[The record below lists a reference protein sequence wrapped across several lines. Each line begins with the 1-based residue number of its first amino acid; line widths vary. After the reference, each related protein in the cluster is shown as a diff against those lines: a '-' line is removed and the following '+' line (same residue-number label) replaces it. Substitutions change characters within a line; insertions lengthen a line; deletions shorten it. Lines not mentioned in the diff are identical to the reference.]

1 MKTVVSFAVAASCA
15 LLAPTSAKANCNSDP
30 DPAPALVPRAPTGF
44 STIEQRYVYGT
55 PEEGMIEFPLQMG
68 VNPANEVVIEEPS
81 MCNGGSAVVRFVYSK
96 SNNTVRF
103 EATFKGLPYRMSYTR
118 PDDPSTPWNQFP
130 TSVTNGVWQIWL
142 GGKLFNRYSNFYYDV
157 VTGDL
162 LGNEF
167 DLAKNG
173 GIPTNAIPVS
183 LPGLQ
188 MIETPLFEGQPN
200 GDAYLRVDYAYDNM
214 IDDIGTGGT
223 IQAYV
228 PKKLCKPDDLTTYYT
243 NGGIP
248 ASEHLTFDDFLDTI
262 HGGYGIMVAVSL
274 EPRVK
279 PAYLAARDN
288 IMVAYSTVW
297 PGMEFDGKAY
307 TFDTITGVFSA
318 RTTPCGTHIAPP
330 IPPGYYNFCTP

>member
-1 MKTVVSFAVAASCA
+1 MRTVLSASLAAVCA
-15 LLAPTSAKANCNSDP
+15 LLVPSSGLASAIDP
-30 DPAPALVPRAPTGF
+30 LPALLPRKPTGF
-44 STIEQRYVYGT
+44 STIEQRYVYAT
-55 PEEGMIEFPLQMG
+55 PEEGVIEFPLQIG
-68 VNPANEVVIEEPS
+68 INPRNEVVIEEPS
-81 MCNGGSAVVRFVYSK
+81 ICNGGSAVIRFTYSK
-96 SNNTVRF
+96 SQNKVTV
-103 EATFKGLPYRMSYTR
+103 EAVFKGLPYRMSYSR
-118 PDDPSTPWNQFP
+118 PDDPSTQWNQWP
-130 TSVTNGVWQIWL
+130 TSVTEGVWQIWL
-142 GGKLFNRYSNFYYDV
+142 GGKLFNRYSTFYYDA
-157 VTGDL
+157 TTQEL

-167 DLAKNG
+167 DLAKTG
-173 GIPTNAIPVS
+173 GPPPGALAYS

-188 MIETPLFEGQPN
+188 MIETPLFEGKPN
-200 GDAYLRVDYAYDNM
+200 GNAYVKFEYAYNNM
-214 IDDIGTGGT
+214 VDDLGTGGT

-228 PKKLCKPDDLTTYYT
+228 PKKLCRPDDLTTYYT

-248 ASEHLTFDDFLDTI
+248 ASEHLTFDDFIDTI
-262 HGGYGIMVAVSL
+262 NSGYGIMIAVSL

-330 IPPGYYNFCTP
+330 IPPGYYDFCGP